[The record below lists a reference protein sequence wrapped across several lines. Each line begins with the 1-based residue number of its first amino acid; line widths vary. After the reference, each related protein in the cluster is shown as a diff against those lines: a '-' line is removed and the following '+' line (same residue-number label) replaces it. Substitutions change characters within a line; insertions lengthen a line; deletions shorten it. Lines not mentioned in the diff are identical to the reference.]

1 MKYDI
6 NKPSFPKMLSLGKG
20 TECIK
25 ILLSQASK
33 DIQDPMI
40 SMFSPHLAHMSA
52 LWNFSILTTVGSIN
66 VA

>member
-1 MKYDI
+1 M
-6 NKPSFPKMLSLGKG
+6 PSLGKG

-40 SMFSPHLAHMSA
+40 SMFFPSLGAYVSVVEFQYPDNSWKH
-52 LWNFSILTTVGSIN
+52 
-66 VA
+66 